1 MITNF
6 DYSMRNLLV
15 DEGGYVNDPNDAGG
29 ETKYGISKRAYPNE
43 DIKNLT
49 EARAKE
55 IYRKDYWN
63 KFGGDAIISPEKASA
78 IFSTCVNFGV
88 YGGIKIVQK
97 AIDDITCD
105 GIVGSHTIRRVN
117 DMDPDKFLALL
128 SLSMLSKYASI
139 CRKNRSQIKF
149 LLGWV
154 NRALR
159 ISGMEV

>member
-6 DYSMRNLLV
+6 DYSMQNLLV

-29 ETKYGISKRAYPNE
+29 ETKYGISKRAYSNE

-78 IFSTCVNFGV
+78 ILSICVNFGV
-88 YGGIKIVQK
+88 RGGIKIVQK
-97 AIDDITCD
+97 AVDTICD
-105 GIVGSHTIRRVN
+105 GVMGSNTVRKVN

-128 SLSMLSKYASI
+128 SLSMISKYASI
-139 CRKNRSQIKF
+139 CRKDRSQIKF